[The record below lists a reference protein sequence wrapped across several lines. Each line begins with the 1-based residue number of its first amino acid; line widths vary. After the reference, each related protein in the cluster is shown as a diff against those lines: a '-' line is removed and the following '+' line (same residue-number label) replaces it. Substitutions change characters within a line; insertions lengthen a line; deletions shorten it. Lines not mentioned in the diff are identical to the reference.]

1 MKTFITYTLTVFCC
15 LFVVNA
21 AAERFS
27 YVYIQSDKQ
36 VPFYV
41 KMEGEM
47 LPRYSKYYT
56 IIPQLAAGPI
66 QIQILFQ
73 QNDFPPQ
80 TFNILV
86 PQDGHRGF
94 LLTKANNS
102 FALYDLQQ
110 KFYLLPGAA
119 GEDHLPELP
128 LADTT
133 PISIATTSS
142 AYSIKPN
149 QKTTPSTQ
157 KNYSTNKA
165 TTTHTTSKEPV
176 FIEDITLAAPNQIK
190 TTNSKPT
197 TPIEDPKEPEIIVQ
211 KQTAS
216 STTPTRIYTTKPTPR
231 NTTPQPAINLANEV
245 AIEEVPQ
252 TVSPQSVEDTFIL
265 SATIAAVVD
274 TFVMPEPAT
283 NAPTEQPASISN
295 AEAIALTKQQPIP
308 PSENIPSENN
318 SYQAAN
324 ELLQPVEATATSSQP
339 IINTACPTPLSDG
352 KYDDIFLATRAK
364 NTDEKRVVYLI
375 DKADDNCYTSRQAF
389 LLARQL
395 QAESLRYSFLKKIYA
410 HITDQHNFPL
420 LGDALFRTNEWK
432 SYFKLIYE

>member
-1 MKTFITYTLTVFCC
+1 MKTFITYTLTIFCC

-133 PISIATTSS
+133 PISIATTTST
-142 AYSIKPN
+142 ATIKPT
-149 QKTTPSTQ
+149 QKTTPSTP
-157 KNYSTNKA
+157 KYYSTTK
-165 TTTHTTSKEPV
+165 TTNTNTNSKEPI

-190 TTNSKPT
+190 TTTSQPT

-211 KQTAS
+211 KQTVNN
-216 STTPTRIYTTKPTPR
+216 TPPTRIYTTTPTPKS
-231 NTTPQPAINLANEV
+231 TTPQPTINLANEV

-252 TVSPQSVEDTFIL
+252 TVPAQSVEDTFIL
-265 SATIAAVVD
+265 PATTAAVVD
-274 TFVMPEPAT
+274 TFVLSEPAT
-283 NAPTEQPASISN
+283 NVPTEQPTTISN
-295 AEAIALTKQQPIP
+295 AEAIALSKQQPIP
-308 PSENIPSENN
+308 PSENIPTENN

-324 ELLQPVEATATSSQP
+324 EILQPAETSTTAIQP

-364 NTDEKRVVYLI
+364 NTDEKRIVYLI

-410 HITDQHNFPL
+410 HITDQHNFPM